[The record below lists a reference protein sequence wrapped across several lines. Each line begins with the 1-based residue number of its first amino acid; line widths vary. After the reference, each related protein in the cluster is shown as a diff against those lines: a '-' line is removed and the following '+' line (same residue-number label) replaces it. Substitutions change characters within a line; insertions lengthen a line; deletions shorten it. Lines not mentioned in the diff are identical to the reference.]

1 MSELARE
8 SVKVALSGDGADEA
22 FAGYRRYRMFAAEER
37 VRGLLP
43 GPARGMLGAV
53 GNLYPKLDWAPR
65 FLRAKTTL
73 QAIGRD
79 SGDAYASAVGVT
91 PWSIRSSLYTAIF
104 KRHLDG
110 HRAETR
116 YVDAMA
122 AAPASDPLSR
132 AQYADLKI
140 WLPGDILTK
149 VDRTSMAVSLEAREP
164 LLDHRLIE
172 FAARVPAG
180 MRLRGGSGKWLMKR
194 ALRRYLPDEV
204 LDRTKMGFVT
214 PVSAWFRGSLA
225 GEAAGIAYS
234 PALAELG
241 WFDGAAV
248 GRLAAAHRSGR
259 EEHGR
264 LLWQLLMLDKSLQR
278 LFGFGAGV
286 RKAG

>member
-1 MSELARE
+1 
-8 SVKVALSGDGADEA
+8 
-22 FAGYRRYRMFAAEER
+22 

-73 QAIGRD
+73 QAIGQD
-79 SGDAYASAVGVT
+79 GGEAYAAGVSVT
-91 PWSIRSSLYTAIF
+91 PRSIRSSIYTPLF
-104 KRHLDG
+104 KRFLGGYRGED
-110 HRAETR
+110 R
-116 YVDAMA
+116 YVKAMA
-122 AAPASDPLSR
+122 EAPAGDSLSR

-164 LLDHRLIE
+164 LLDHRLVE
-172 FAARVPAG
+172 FAARLPAG

-204 LDRTKMGFVT
+204 LNRTKMGFVT
-214 PVSAWFRGSLA
+214 PISAWFRGPLA
-225 GEAAGIAYS
+225 AEAGAIAHS

-241 WFDGAAV
+241 AFEPAAIA
-248 GRLAAAHRSGR
+248 RLAAAHRSGR